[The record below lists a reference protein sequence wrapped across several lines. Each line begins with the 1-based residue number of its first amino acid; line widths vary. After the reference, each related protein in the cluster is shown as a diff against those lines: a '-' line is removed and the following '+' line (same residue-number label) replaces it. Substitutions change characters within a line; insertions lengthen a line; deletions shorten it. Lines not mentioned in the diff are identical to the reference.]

1 MISLPSFAGIW
12 VKKQISNF
20 LVQLIIQY
28 LLTWQLDYENSL
40 VGWQLI
46 IKTMCQKKRDSLKV
60 IVL

>member
-28 LLTWQLDYENSL
+28 LLTWQLDYENSF

-46 IKTMCQKKRDSLKV
+46 IKTMCQKKQDSLKV